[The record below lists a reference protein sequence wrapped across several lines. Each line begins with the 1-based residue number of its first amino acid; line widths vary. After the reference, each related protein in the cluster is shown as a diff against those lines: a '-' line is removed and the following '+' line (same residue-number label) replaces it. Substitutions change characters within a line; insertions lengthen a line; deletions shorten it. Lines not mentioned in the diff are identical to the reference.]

1 MIKTSVIAGI
11 AAAALVGGLAVF
23 IAPSTEVE
31 AGTPSGKGDRLDTQR
46 AKDECS
52 GHAWPYYPA
61 NCIRDYRQPTGKASH
76 VRLVFAGQSPNGVT
90 RSPK

>member
-1 MIKTSVIAGI
+1 MIKTFIVAGLASAI
-11 AAAALVGGLAVF
+11 LVGGFAVF

-31 AGTPSGKGDRLDTQR
+31 ASTPSAKGDRLNIQR

-76 VRLVFAGQSPNGVT
+76 VRLIFAGQSPK
-90 RSPK
+90 SPK